1 MEARTAS
8 VHFNVSIFICSVI
21 DKQLSAHVSVSSLG
35 LSAWL
40 EQMNSML
47 GIIMCALSLAD
58 VVTQKRKDSIF
69 EKKTMRKVLLKNN
82 KLQKRISG
90 WVAFYGIIYQKKFH
104 FLKDEWISHYQRKTI
119 HF

>member
-1 MEARTAS
+1 
-8 VHFNVSIFICSVI
+8 
-21 DKQLSAHVSVSSLG
+21 LAH
-35 LSAWL
+35 
-40 EQMNSML
+40 
-47 GIIMCALSLAD
+47 

-104 FLKDEWISHYQRKTI
+104 FLKDE
-119 HF
+119 